1 MVIVLIGAS
10 LLGILSG
17 VIGVFIL
24 LRGQSLLGDAVAHAA
39 LPGIVLAFLVT
50 ESKNI
55 LVLLSGGA
63 VSGAAGMLL
72 MTLVTTHTRLKKDAA
87 QGMVLSIFF
96 GLGLILLTVVQKRPI
111 THQSML
117 NKFLFGNIST
127 ILYQDLV
134 CIGVITSIVLLFIII
149 FWKELVASVFD
160 ASYMQSVGFRQQ
172 SVSFLISILILI
184 TILIGLQAVGVILM
198 STLLIAPAV
207 AARQWCDSMRSV
219 VIVSGFFGALSSIM
233 GVLLSNCMV
242 GIPTGPMIVVV
253 ASGLVFFSIMTASF
267 IAKRIKNFSVPPYTG
282 VTQTNTHTQKNT
294 HTQVRTQAYA
304 QSRICF
310 CYMSKKYIK
319 QKDRA

>member
-1 MVIVLIGAS
+1 MLDYTIIIVLVGAS
-10 LLGILSG
+10 LLGLLSG
-17 VIGVFIL
+17 VVGVFIL

-39 LPGIVLAFLVT
+39 LPGIVFAFLIT

-72 MTLVTTHTRLKKDAA
+72 MTLVITQTRLKKDAA

-127 ILYQDLV
+127 ILYQDLL
-134 CIGVITSIVLLFIII
+134 CIFIITTIVLLALII

-160 ASYMQSVGFRQQ
+160 ASYMQSIGFKQQ
-172 SVSFLISILILI
+172 FVSFLISIIILA

-207 AARQWCDSMRSV
+207 AARQWCNSMQSV
-219 VIVSGFFGALSSIM
+219 VIVSGFFGILSCIL
-233 GVLLSNCMV
+233 GVLLSSCIV
-242 GIPTGPMIVVV
+242 GVPTGPMIVVV
-253 ASGLVFFSIMTASF
+253 ASFLVLFSIMTAFS
-267 IAKRIKNFSVPPYTG
+267 IGERIKNFSVWCKLRMSQIFNLSLFKSILSC
-282 VTQTNTHTQKNT
+282 VLK
-294 HTQVRTQAYA
+294 
-304 QSRICF
+304 F
-310 CYMSKKYIK
+310 CPMRKKYK
-319 QKDRA
+319 KREDRDRA